1 MPKIS
6 TRWLPGLL
14 LLALTSAGGAA
25 SAQVLVPGVN
35 VPAFPST
42 PPQQAQIPAIPQYGV
57 AVQPSLA
64 PASQNSFSDRVTQ
77 CLQQGAAAGLTPGN
91 VSAYAGACASQ

>member
-1 MPKIS
+1 MLAIPTK
-6 TRWLPGLL
+6 WLPGLL
-14 LLALTSAGGAA
+14 LLAFIGAGEVA
-25 SAQVLVPGVN
+25 SAQVLVPGIN
-35 VPAFPST
+35 VPAFPSA

-77 CLQQGAAAGLTPGN
+77 CLQLGSAAGLTPGS
-91 VSAYAGACASQ
+91 VSAYAGQCASQ

>member
-1 MPKIS
+1 MFRTNS
-6 TRWLPGLL
+6 SLGLL
-14 LLALTSAGGAA
+14 LLAFTCASGTA
-25 SAQVLVPGVN
+25 SAQVLVPGIN
-35 VPAFPST
+35 APAIPST

-77 CLQQGAAAGLTPGN
+77 CLQLGSAAELNTGS
-91 VSAYAGACASQ
+91 VSAYSAECANR